1 MSVIKKLFGSGG
13 ASGKLPAP
21 ADQLVIIDGPSVFGH
36 PKTPL
41 GPKEQLGIL
50 NKVSN
55 INKKEKWH
63 LDIVFEG
70 EPLKKVEHG
79 GRFDDVITV
88 FFAPS
93 AVHFLDFVTDRAK
106 SNKRSKKVTVVTSDK
121 DLTEKLGKISGVN
134 IMQANSFK
142 KAFEG
147 GGRSSGRSSGGR
159 DGGGR
164 RRRGGRGRSK
174 GEGGGGGRGKG
185 KGGNGKPVKPRDAV
199 SDLIDLVD

>member
-13 ASGKLPAP
+13 TSAKLAAP
-21 ADQLVIIDGPSVFGH
+21 ADQLVIIDGPSVYGH

-55 INKKEKWH
+55 INKKEKWD

-121 DLTEKLGKISGVN
+121 DLTERLGKISGVN

-147 GGRSSGRSSGGR
+147 GGRSGGRSSGGR
-159 DGGGR
+159 DSGGR

-174 GEGGGGGRGKG
+174 DGGGGGRSGGKG
-185 KGGNGKPVKPRDAV
+185 KGGGKPVKPRDAV

>member
-1 MSVIKKLFGSGG
+1 MSVIKKLFGS
-13 ASGKLPAP
+13 SGTGSSKLPAP
-21 ADQLVIIDGPSVFGH
+21 ADQLVIIDGPSVYGTS
-36 PKTPL
+36 KTPL

-50 NKVSN
+50 NKVAT
-55 INKKEKWH
+55 INKKEKWT

-106 SNKRSKKVTVVTSDK
+106 SNKRSKSVTVVTSDK
-121 DLTEKLGKISGVN
+121 DLTEKINAISGVN
-134 IMQANSFK
+134 IMQANTFK

-147 GGRSSGRSSGGR
+147 GGRS
-159 DGGGR
+159 DGGR
-164 RRRGGRGRSK
+164 RRRGGRGR
-174 GEGGGGGRGKG
+174 GEGGSKGSGRGGKG
-185 KGGNGKPVKPRDAV
+185 KGGGKPVKPRDAV